1 MSDILEKEKKN
12 LLKINKKKGYVTADD
27 LNKIFEN
34 EDISAEEIDNIY
46 QFISDN
52 NIDIVE
58 EEMDE
63 PKLPK
68 GKKKVDEYHEIK
80 TLEDRKKDLLEL
92 GTSVGYLTFEQ
103 LATALKGLEM
113 DAESL
118 DDLYNFLRDNNIE
131 VIEEGE
137 DDEDPEGG

>member
-46 QFISDN
+46 TFISEN

-63 PKLPK
+63 PKCLR
-68 GKKKVDEYHEIK
+68 V
-80 TLEDRKKDLLEL
+80 RKKLMN
-92 GTSVGYLTFEQ
+92 TMK
-103 LATALKGLEM
+103 LKH
-113 DAESL
+113 
-118 DDLYNFLRDNNIE
+118 
-131 VIEEGE
+131 
-137 DDEDPEGG
+137 